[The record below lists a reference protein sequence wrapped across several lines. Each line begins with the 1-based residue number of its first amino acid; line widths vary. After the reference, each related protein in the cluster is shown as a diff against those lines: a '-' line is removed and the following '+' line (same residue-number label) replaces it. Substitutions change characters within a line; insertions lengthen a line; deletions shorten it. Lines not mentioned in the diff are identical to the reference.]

1 MSPAPFLFEPQ
12 CLPSIFQKVSNLKYQ
27 LTIGKLFSQPSPGGG
42 PGGGPVGPLNTDE
55 AQDARDA
62 QEAQETQ
69 EAQEANTLSNG

>member
-42 PGGGPVGPLNTDE
+42 PGGPLNTDE

-62 QEAQETQ
+62 QEAQE
-69 EAQEANTLSNG
+69 AQEANTLSNG